1 MFKILLTVMFFLM
14 KISLAVSQDKIYQQK
29 EIDTFRITPNTP
41 DMHEE
46 FKKMLRT
53 NTVLTGWL
61 YYYRKKNYYHLSQK
75 EYDSVLYYS
84 EKAIN
89 VTENNNLP
97 RIELQQLKDI
107 YLYTGIAQLQYGNYK
122 ESTTYLLKALDA
134 KERFSEEPNV
144 SDPYIYGYLASNY
157 IKMGN
162 KEKALYYRLQVC
174 KDSIFMSLPVN
185 SGATYNRIGLLYE
198 DKNKKDSALYFYRKA
213 LKIYKKS
220 NNYAGLRGIYNNIGS
235 FYKENNRDSTLY
247 YYKLSKNLLDKYPDE
262 NYYYSK
268 YFTLSNYGYV
278 LVNEGKPIAAI
289 KMLSNVLDSV
299 YAMKKVD
306 EEVKDLSFLT
316 IDNLIEAYINNGQPY
331 KAIEVAREKVKIFEQ
346 FHQQI
351 LEEKLRELE
360 ISHEVKEKDKSI
372 MKLEATTTEQRII
385 IHQQNVIGLVLGIL
399 IVAII
404 GIGALI
410 LKQRKLKAKYE
421 TVNLEQRL
429 LRSQLN
435 PHFIFNA
442 LNTVSSLV
450 HKQSDH
456 TISYI
461 NKLAGL
467 IRLIL
472 KNSREE
478 FVSLQDE
485 LKSIENYLQ
494 LQSNF
499 SQKFSYV
506 INIDST
512 IDTENIFIPPMF
524 IQPFIENSIAHGL
537 RGVDKGNIKID
548 IEINSTDKLMHCKII
563 DNGIG
568 VTKSLEVKNRNGA
581 EYGSFSGKILK
592 ERLTIYSRSLN
603 RKADYTVKN
612 VERGKGTEVD
622 LSLPFIEE

>member
-1 MFKILLTVMFFLM
+1 MFKSLLVVMFFLIN
-14 KISLAVSQDKIYQQK
+14 ISLVVSQDKIYQQK
-29 EIDTFRITPNTP
+29 EIDTFKIAPNTP
-41 DMHEE
+41 IMHEE
-46 FKKMLRT
+46 FKKMLKT
-53 NTVLTGWL
+53 DTALTGWL

-89 VTENNNLP
+89 ITENNNLP
-97 RIELQQLKDI
+97 RIELQQLKNI
-107 YLYTGIAQLQYGNYK
+107 YLYAGIAQLQYGNYK
-122 ESTTYLLKALDA
+122 KSTTNLLKALDA
-134 KERFSEEPNV
+134 KENFSEKPNV

-174 KDSIFMSLPVN
+174 KDSVFMSLSVN

-198 DKNKKDSALYFYRKA
+198 HKNKEDSALYFYKKA
-213 LKIYKKS
+213 LKIYKTS
-220 NNYAGLRGIYNNIGS
+220 NNYAGLRSVYNNIGT
-235 FYKENNRDSTLY
+235 FYKENNQDSALY
-247 YYKLSKNLLDKYPDE
+247 YYKLSKSLLDKYPDE
-262 NYYYSK
+262 NYYYSR

-278 LVNEGKPIAAI
+278 LANEGKPKAAI
-289 KMLSNVLDSV
+289 TMLSNVLDSI
-299 YAMKKVD
+299 YTIKKFD
-306 EEVKDLSFLT
+306 EEIKDLSFLT
-316 IDNLIEAYINNGQPY
+316 IDNLIEAYKNDGQPY
-331 KAIEVAREKVKIFEQ
+331 KAIEVAHEKVKVFER
-346 FHQQI
+346 FHKQI

-372 MKLEATTTEQRII
+372 MKLEATTTAQSII
-385 IHQQNVIGLVLGIL
+385 IRQQKVIGTVLGVL

-410 LKQRKLKAKYE
+410 LKQRKLKARYE

-450 HKQSDH
+450 YKQSDH
-456 TISYI
+456 TILYI
-461 NKLAGL
+461 SKLADL

-499 SQKFSYV
+499 SQKFSYT
-506 INIDST
+506 INIDKRM
-512 IDTENIFIPPMF
+512 DLEELYIPPMF
-524 IQPFIENSIAHGL
+524 IQPFVENAIAHGI
-537 RGVDKGNIKID
+537 REGTNGKIT
-548 IEINSTDKLMHCKII
+548 IFLQKNEKDKLIQCRIQ

-568 VTKSLEVKNRNGA
+568 ITFQKNTHHSKH
-581 EYGSFSGKILK
+581 GSFSGKILK
-592 ERLTIYSRSLN
+592 ERLTIYARSLN
-603 RKADYTVKN
+603 KKANYTVKN
-612 VERGKGTEVD
+612 VEKGKGTVVN